1 MWTRLGFQNPLLY
14 IKTLLNYLNLLFFH
28 CSYHRAIVTFL
39 QWQQEFNYFF
49 SPSQSKRKWHVI
61 TKQRELQ
68 YDCSSPQRCDPWM
81 SVWEHPTTGRII
93 QWAAFFIWHE
103 RRTRVWVT
111 EVNECRK
118 NKSRRSNAIRE
129 NRWVSGGGGVQVLS
143 RFPACRHPSSAGSCP
158 DIWLHLYEARDDLL
172 TLTGKEVTSDR
183 LTQQIALQLRTY
195 LGPAAACFSA
205 ASIPPTWGHVT
216 RFSLDVLQDSCF
228 RPFRSHFQAQLCTI
242 SGCGFPATQ
251 IQQCCDVRFFWEY
264 IDLCSHVMPVGLQIS
279 KFALSKVNLLHHAKA
294 ARMARFPPGAL

>member
-49 SPSQSKRKWHVI
+49 SPTQSKRKWHVI

-68 YDCSSPQRCDPWM
+68 YDCNSPQRCDPWM
-81 SVWEHPTTGRII
+81 SVWEHPTTGWII

-129 NRWVSGGGGVQVLS
+129 NRWVSGGVAGWGSGSFAVPCL
-143 RFPACRHPSSAGSCP
+143 PPSLFGWKLP
-158 DIWLHLYEARDDLL
+158 RN
-172 TLTGKEVTSDR
+172 
-183 LTQQIALQLRTY
+183 
-195 LGPAAACFSA
+195 PAA
-205 ASIPPTWGHVT
+205 PLRGEGWLT
-216 RFSLDVLQDSCF
+216 
-228 RPFRSHFQAQLCTI
+228 
-242 SGCGFPATQ
+242 
-251 IQQCCDVRFFWEY
+251 
-264 IDLCSHVMPVGLQIS
+264 
-279 KFALSKVNLLHHAKA
+279 HADT
-294 ARMARFPPGAL
+294 